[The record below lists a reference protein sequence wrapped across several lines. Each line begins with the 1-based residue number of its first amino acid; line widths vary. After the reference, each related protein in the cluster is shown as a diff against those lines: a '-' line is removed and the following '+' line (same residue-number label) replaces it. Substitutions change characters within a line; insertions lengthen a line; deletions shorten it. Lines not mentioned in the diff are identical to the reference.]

1 MMNRMK
7 TLTLFSLSFVLIFA
21 LALILNT
28 QGVSALTSNE
38 SWATTPWGQ
47 SNKPRTTPN
56 YGYPQ
61 GTMPYGYPQGS
72 MPYGYG
78 QGAMPYGYGQGQ
90 MAPGNLL
97 GLYFQ
102 NQQPFLQAQP
112 QPRYSPMTTPQLINP
127 GYAYGQFA
135 PYGQAGYL
143 QGAMQPYQCNS
154 RGCQLARQNA
164 NAAGYGSN
172 QQYNLI
178 YDKDSKTYHFEERKA
193 PKNRSYWGNSNANY
207 NLVYDEK
214 TKTYHFEQRPASKT
228 QNQYPSYNPY
238 GFTPYYPNGMTYYP
252 GTQGSTTNRPY
263 VNYAASTQNPQN
275 SYVQNPYA
283 RNLSQTS
290 SSYNLF
296 QYANPY
302 SYQLNYGQATT
313 PVMVNP
319 LSGQSTINTMMDDP
333 TRPVVRPYVVT
344 FGNH

>member
-7 TLTLFSLSFVLIFA
+7 TLTLFTLSFVLIFA

-61 GTMPYGYPQGS
+61 GTLPYGYPQGS
-72 MPYGYG
+72 MPYGYP
-78 QGAMPYGYGQGQ
+78 QGSMPYGYGQGQ

-102 NQQPFLQAQP
+102 NQQPFMQAQP
-112 QPRYSPMTTPQLINP
+112 QPRYSQMTTPQLITPGNP
-127 GYAYGQFA
+127 YGQFA
-135 PYGQAGYL
+135 QYGQAGYL

-154 RGCQLARQNA
+154 RGCQLARQNTY
-164 NAAGYGSN
+164 AAGYGSN

-193 PKNRSYWGNSNANY
+193 PKNRSYWGNSNADY
-207 NLVYDEK
+207 NLVYDAK
-214 TKTYHFEQRPASKT
+214 TKTYHFEQRPAAKT
-228 QNQYPSYNPY
+228 QNQYPTYNPY
-238 GFTPYYPNGMTYYP
+238 GINPYYPNGMSAYP
-252 GTQGSTTNRPY
+252 GNQGSTTYRPY

-275 SYVQNPYA
+275 PYA

-290 SSYNLF
+290 STYNLF

-319 LSGQSTINTMMDDP
+319 LSGQSMINPMLDDP

>member
-61 GTMPYGYPQGS
+61 GTMPYGY
-72 MPYGYG
+72 
-78 QGAMPYGYGQGQ
+78 GQGQ

-112 QPRYSPMTTPQLINP
+112 QPRYSQMTTPQLINP
-127 GYAYGQFA
+127 GFAYGQFGQ
-135 PYGQAGYL
+135 YGQAGYL

-164 NAAGYGSN
+164 NAGYGSN

-238 GFTPYYPNGMTYYP
+238 GINPYYPNGMSAYP

-319 LSGQSTINTMMDDP
+319 LSGQSTINTMLDDP

>member
-7 TLTLFSLSFVLIFA
+7 TLTLFTLSFVLIFA

-28 QGVSALTSNE
+28 QGVSALTANE

-56 YGYPQ
+56 YNTYGYPQ
-61 GTMPYGYPQGS
+61 GTLPYGYPQGS
-72 MPYGYG
+72 
-78 QGAMPYGYGQGQ
+78 MPYGYGQGQ

-102 NQQPFLQAQP
+102 NQQPFMQAQA
-112 QPRYSPMTTPQLINP
+112 QPRYSQMTTPQLINP
-127 GYAYGQFA
+127 GFAYGQFGQ
-135 PYGQAGYL
+135 YGQAGYL
-143 QGAMQPYQCNS
+143 PGAMQPYQCNS

-164 NAAGYGSN
+164 MSNAGYGSN
-172 QQYNLI
+172 QEYNLV
-178 YDKDSKTYHFEERKA
+178 YDKASKTYHFEERKA

-207 NLVYDEK
+207 NLVYDAK

-228 QNQYPSYNPY
+228 QNQYPTYNPY
-238 GFTPYYPNGMTYYP
+238 GINPYYPNGRSAYP
-252 GTQGSTTNRPY
+252 GNQGSAANRPY
-263 VNYAASTQNPQN
+263 VNYWASTQNPQN
-275 SYVQNPYA
+275 PNA

-290 SSYNLF
+290 STYNLF

-319 LSGQSTINTMMDDP
+319 LSGQSMINPMLDDP

>member
-7 TLTLFSLSFVLIFA
+7 TLTVFTLSFVLIFA

-28 QGVSALTSNE
+28 QAVSATPNG

-47 SNKPRTTPN
+47 YQKPSTTANYNTGAYGYPHGTLP

-61 GTMPYGYPQGS
+61 GMMPYGYPQGN
-72 MPYGYG
+72 
-78 QGAMPYGYGQGQ
+78 

-102 NQQPFLQAQP
+102 NQQPFMQAQA
-112 QPRYSPMTTPQLINP
+112 QPRYSQMTTPQLINP
-127 GYAYGQFA
+127 GFAYGQFGQ
-135 PYGQAGYL
+135 YGQAGYL

-164 NAAGYGSN
+164 NAGYGSN

-193 PKNRSYWGNSNANY
+193 PKNRSYWGNSNADY
-207 NLVYDEK
+207 NLVYDAK
-214 TKTYHFEQRPASKT
+214 TKTYHFEQRPAAKT
-228 QNQYPSYNPY
+228 QNQYPTYNPF
-238 GFTPYYPNGMTYYP
+238 GINPYYPNGMSAYP
-252 GTQGSTTNRPY
+252 GNQGSTANRPY
-263 VNYAASTQNPQN
+263 VNYLASTQNPQN
-275 SYVQNPYA
+275 PNA

-290 SSYNLF
+290 STYNLF

-319 LSGQSTINTMMDDP
+319 LSGQSMINPMLDDP

>member
-7 TLTLFSLSFVLIFA
+7 TLTVFTLSFVLIFA

-28 QGVSALTSNE
+28 QAVSATPNG

-47 SNKPRTTPN
+47 YQKPSTTAN
-56 YGYPQ
+56 YNTGAYGYPQ
-61 GTMPYGYPQGS
+61 GTLPYGYPQGMMPYGYPQGN
-72 MPYGYG
+72 
-78 QGAMPYGYGQGQ
+78 

-102 NQQPFLQAQP
+102 NQQPFMQAQA
-112 QPRYSPMTTPQLINP
+112 QPRYSQMTTPQLINP
-127 GYAYGQFA
+127 GFAYGQFGQ
-135 PYGQAGYL
+135 YGQAGYL

-164 NAAGYGSN
+164 NAGYGSN
-172 QQYNLI
+172 QQYNLL

-193 PKNRSYWGNSNANY
+193 PKNRSYWGNSNADY
-207 NLVYDEK
+207 NLVYDAK
-214 TKTYHFEQRPASKT
+214 TKTYHFEQRPAAKT
-228 QNQYPSYNPY
+228 QNQYPTYNPF
-238 GFTPYYPNGMTYYP
+238 GINPYYPNGMSAYP
-252 GTQGSTTNRPY
+252 GNQGSTANRPY
-263 VNYAASTQNPQN
+263 VNYLASTQNPQN
-275 SYVQNPYA
+275 PNA

-290 SSYNLF
+290 STYNLF

-319 LSGQSTINTMMDDP
+319 LSGQSMINPMLDDP

>member
-7 TLTLFSLSFVLIFA
+7 TLTVFTLSFVLIFA

-28 QGVSALTSNE
+28 QAVSATPNG

-47 SNKPRTTPN
+47 YQKPNTTPN
-56 YGYPQ
+56 YNTGAYGYPQ
-61 GTMPYGYPQGS
+61 GTLPYGYPQGTL
-72 MPYGYG
+72 PYGYP
-78 QGAMPYGYGQGQ
+78 QGMIPYGYPQGN

-102 NQQPFLQAQP
+102 NQQPFMQAQA
-112 QPRYSPMTTPQLINP
+112 QPRYSQMTTPQLITPGNP
-127 GYAYGQFA
+127 YGQFA
-135 PYGQAGYL
+135 QYGQAGYL

-164 NAAGYGSN
+164 YAAGYGSN

-193 PKNRSYWGNSNANY
+193 PKNRSYWGNSNADY
-207 NLVYDEK
+207 NLVYDAK
-214 TKTYHFEQRPASKT
+214 TKTYHFEQRPAAKT
-228 QNQYPSYNPY
+228 QNQYPTYNPY
-238 GFTPYYPNGMTYYP
+238 GINPYYPNGMSAYP
-252 GTQGSTTNRPY
+252 GNQGSTTYRPY
-263 VNYAASTQNPQN
+263 ANYLASTQNP
-275 SYVQNPYA
+275 QNPYA

-290 SSYNLF
+290 STYNLF

-319 LSGQSTINTMMDDP
+319 LSGQSMINPMLDDP

>member
-7 TLTLFSLSFVLIFA
+7 TLTVFTLSFVLIFA

-28 QGVSALTSNE
+28 QAVSATPNG

-47 SNKPRTTPN
+47 YQKPSTTPN
-56 YGYPQ
+56 YNTGAYGYPQ
-61 GTMPYGYPQGS
+61 GTLPYGYPQGMMPYGYPQGN
-72 MPYGYG
+72 
-78 QGAMPYGYGQGQ
+78 

-102 NQQPFLQAQP
+102 NQQPFMQAQA
-112 QPRYSPMTTPQLINP
+112 QPRYSQMTTPQLITPGNP
-127 GYAYGQFA
+127 YGQFA
-135 PYGQAGYL
+135 QYGQAGYL

-164 NAAGYGSN
+164 NAGYGSN

-193 PKNRSYWGNSNANY
+193 PKNRSYWGNSNADY
-207 NLVYDEK
+207 NLVYDAK
-214 TKTYHFEQRPASKT
+214 TKTYHFEQRPAAKT
-228 QNQYPSYNPY
+228 QNQYPTYNPF
-238 GFTPYYPNGMTYYP
+238 GINPYYPNGMSAYP
-252 GTQGSTTNRPY
+252 GNQGSTANRPY
-263 VNYAASTQNPQN
+263 VNYLASTQNPQN
-275 SYVQNPYA
+275 PNA

-290 SSYNLF
+290 STYNLF

-319 LSGQSTINTMMDDP
+319 LSGQSMINPMLDDP
-333 TRPVVRPYVVT
+333 TRPVVRPYVVPY
-344 FGNH
+344 GNH

>member
-7 TLTLFSLSFVLIFA
+7 TLTVFTLSFVLIFA

-28 QGVSALTSNE
+28 QAVSATPNG

-47 SNKPRTTPN
+47 YQKPSTTTN
-56 YGYPQ
+56 YNTGAYGYPQ
-61 GTMPYGYPQGS
+61 GTLPYGYPQGMMPYGYPQGN
-72 MPYGYG
+72 
-78 QGAMPYGYGQGQ
+78 

-102 NQQPFLQAQP
+102 NQQPFMQAQA
-112 QPRYSPMTTPQLINP
+112 QPRYSQMTTPQLINP
-127 GYAYGQFA
+127 GFAYGQFGQ
-135 PYGQAGYL
+135 YGQAGYL

-164 NAAGYGSN
+164 NAGYGSN

-193 PKNRSYWGNSNANY
+193 PKNRSYWGNSNADY
-207 NLVYDEK
+207 NLVYDAK
-214 TKTYHFEQRPASKT
+214 TKTYHFEQRPAAKT
-228 QNQYPSYNPY
+228 QNQYPTYNPF
-238 GFTPYYPNGMTYYP
+238 GINPYYPNGMSAYP
-252 GTQGSTTNRPY
+252 GNQGSTANRPY
-263 VNYAASTQNPQN
+263 VNYLASTQNPQN
-275 SYVQNPYA
+275 PNA

-290 SSYNLF
+290 STYNLF

-319 LSGQSTINTMMDDP
+319 LSGQSMINPMLDDP

>member
-7 TLTLFSLSFVLIFA
+7 TLTVFTLSFVLIFA

-28 QGVSALTSNE
+28 QAVSATPNG

-47 SNKPRTTPN
+47 YQKPSTTPN
-56 YGYPQ
+56 YNTGAYGYPQ
-61 GTMPYGYPQGS
+61 GTLPYGYPQGMMPYGYPQGN
-72 MPYGYG
+72 
-78 QGAMPYGYGQGQ
+78 

-102 NQQPFLQAQP
+102 NQQPFMQAQA
-112 QPRYSPMTTPQLINP
+112 QPRYSQMTTPQLINP
-127 GYAYGQFA
+127 GFAYGQFGQ
-135 PYGQAGYL
+135 YGQAGYL

-164 NAAGYGSN
+164 NAGYGSN

-193 PKNRSYWGNSNANY
+193 PKNRSYWGNSNADY
-207 NLVYDEK
+207 NLVYDAK
-214 TKTYHFEQRPASKT
+214 TKTYHFEQRPAAKT
-228 QNQYPSYNPY
+228 QNQYPTYNPF
-238 GFTPYYPNGMTYYP
+238 GINPYYPNGMSAYP
-252 GTQGSTTNRPY
+252 GNQGSTANRPY
-263 VNYAASTQNPQN
+263 VNYLASTQNPQN
-275 SYVQNPYA
+275 PNA

-290 SSYNLF
+290 STYNLF

-319 LSGQSTINTMMDDP
+319 LSGQSMINPMLDDP

>member
-7 TLTLFSLSFVLIFA
+7 TLTVFTLSFVLIFA

-28 QGVSALTSNE
+28 QGVSALTANE

-47 SNKPRTTPN
+47 YQKPSTTPN
-56 YGYPQ
+56 YNTGAYGYPQ
-61 GTMPYGYPQGS
+61 GTLPYGYPQGMMPYGYPQGN
-72 MPYGYG
+72 
-78 QGAMPYGYGQGQ
+78 

-102 NQQPFLQAQP
+102 NQQPFMQAQA
-112 QPRYSPMTTPQLINP
+112 QPRYSQMTTPQLITPGNP
-127 GYAYGQFA
+127 YGQFA
-135 PYGQAGYL
+135 QYGQAGYL

-164 NAAGYGSN
+164 TANAGYGSN
-172 QQYNLI
+172 QEYNLV

-193 PKNRSYWGNSNANY
+193 PKNRSYWGNSNADY

-214 TKTYHFEQRPASKT
+214 TKTYRFEQCPASKT
-228 QNQYPSYNPY
+228 QNQYPTYNPY
-238 GFTPYYPNGMTYYP
+238 GINPYYPNGMSAYP
-252 GTQGSTTNRPY
+252 GNQGSTTYRPY
-263 VNYAASTQNPQN
+263 ANYLASTQNP
-275 SYVQNPYA
+275 QNPYA

-290 SSYNLF
+290 STYNLF

-319 LSGQSTINTMMDDP
+319 LSGQSMINPMLDDP

>member
-1 MMNRMK
+1 MNRLK
-7 TLTLFSLSFVLIFA
+7 TLTVFTLSFVLIFA

-28 QGVSALTSNE
+28 QAVSATPNG

-47 SNKPRTTPN
+47 YQKPSTTPN
-56 YGYPQ
+56 YNTGAYGYPQ
-61 GTMPYGYPQGS
+61 GTLPYGYPQGN
-72 MPYGYG
+72 
-78 QGAMPYGYGQGQ
+78 

-102 NQQPFLQAQP
+102 NQQPFMQAQA
-112 QPRYSPMTTPQLINP
+112 QPRYSQMTTPQLITPGNP
-127 GYAYGQFA
+127 YGQFA
-135 PYGQAGYL
+135 QYGQAGYL

-164 NAAGYGSN
+164 NAGYGSN
-172 QQYNLI
+172 QEYNLV

-193 PKNRSYWGNSNANY
+193 PKNRSYWGNSNADY
-207 NLVYDEK
+207 NLVYDAK
-214 TKTYHFEQRPASKT
+214 TKTYHFEQRPAAKT
-228 QNQYPSYNPY
+228 QNQYPTYNPY
-238 GFTPYYPNGMTYYP
+238 GINPYYPNGMSAYP
-252 GTQGSTTNRPY
+252 GNQGSTANRPY

-275 SYVQNPYA
+275 PYA

-290 SSYNLF
+290 STYNLF

-319 LSGQSTINTMMDDP
+319 LSGQSMINPMLDDP

>member
-7 TLTLFSLSFVLIFA
+7 TLTVFTLSFVLIFA

-28 QGVSALTSNE
+28 QAVSATPNG

-47 SNKPRTTPN
+47 YQKPNTTPN
-56 YGYPQ
+56 YNTGAYGYPQ
-61 GTMPYGYPQGS
+61 GTLPYGYPQGN
-72 MPYGYG
+72 
-78 QGAMPYGYGQGQ
+78 

-102 NQQPFLQAQP
+102 NQQPFMQAQA
-112 QPRYSPMTTPQLINP
+112 QPRYSQMTTPQLITPGNP
-127 GYAYGQFA
+127 YGQFA
-135 PYGQAGYL
+135 QYGQAGYL

-164 NAAGYGSN
+164 YAAGYGSN

-193 PKNRSYWGNSNANY
+193 PKNRSYWGNSNADY
-207 NLVYDEK
+207 NLVYDAK

-238 GFTPYYPNGMTYYP
+238 GINPYYPNGMSAYP
-252 GTQGSTTNRPY
+252 GNQGSTTYRPY

-275 SYVQNPYA
+275 PYAQNPYA

-290 SSYNLF
+290 STYNLF

-319 LSGQSTINTMMDDP
+319 LSGQSMINPMLDDP

>member
-7 TLTLFSLSFVLIFA
+7 TLTLFTLSFVLIFA

-28 QGVSALTSNE
+28 QGVSALTANG

-47 SNKPRTTPN
+47 YQKPSKTPSYN
-56 YGYPQ
+56 TGAYGYPQGTLPYGYPQGTLPYGYPQ
-61 GTMPYGYPQGS
+61 GTMAQ
-72 MPYGYG
+72 
-78 QGAMPYGYGQGQ
+78 
-90 MAPGNLL
+90 GNLL

-102 NQQPFLQAQP
+102 NQQPFMQAQA
-112 QPRYSPMTTPQLINP
+112 QPRYSQMTTPQLINP
-127 GYAYGQFA
+127 GFAYGQFGQ
-135 PYGQAGYL
+135 YGQAGYL

-154 RGCQLARQNA
+154 RGCQLARQFATA
-164 NAAGYGSN
+164 NAGYGSN
-172 QQYNLI
+172 QEYNLV

-214 TKTYHFEQRPASKT
+214 TKTYHFEERPAAKT
-228 QNQYPSYNPY
+228 QSQYPSYNPY
-238 GFTPYYPNGMTYYP
+238 GFTPYYPNGMSAYP
-252 GTQGSTTNRPY
+252 GNQDSAANRPY
-263 VNYAASTQNPQN
+263 VNYLASTQNPQN
-275 SYVQNPYA
+275 PNA

-319 LSGQSTINTMMDDP
+319 LSAQSMINPMLDDP
-333 TRPVVRPYVVT
+333 TRPVVRPYVVPY
-344 FGNH
+344 GNH